1 MLAVAATALPV
12 ALVYLAIVP
21 APGLLS
27 AGAGQLDGSLHS
39 ERLSHLRAHPPP
51 ARRCRA
57 PTEFVS
63 HRRRQ
68 SLLCTYR
75 TASVVMATP

>member
-21 APGLLS
+21 ALGLLS
-27 AGAGQLDGSLHS
+27 AGAEQLGGSLHL
-39 ERLSHLRAHPPP
+39 ERLSHLRAHPP
-51 ARRCRA
+51 
-57 PTEFVS
+57 
-63 HRRRQ
+63 RQ
-68 SLLCTYR
+68 AVPGPDRVCQPSLLCTYR